1 MGIDVKGVDDEI
13 AKGKSNELK
22 NWASM
27 IEGTTREICG
37 DTLNNITLK
46 HTFGTSFELELKD
59 KKAVDC
65 LVQAIDRYI
74 HSMPIALQGVFQK
87 LATDALHG
95 RFNPSIRIQWK
106 FEK

>member
-22 NWASM
+22 HWASM

-46 HTFGTSFELELKD
+46 HTF
-59 KKAVDC
+59 
-65 LVQAIDRYI
+65 RYF
-74 HSMPIALQGVFQK
+74 V
-87 LATDALHG
+87 
-95 RFNPSIRIQWK
+95 
-106 FEK
+106 